1 MRIAVRLWLFGAVVP
16 VLAVVLAL
24 LVAGRLFRD
33 RLDESLDRALLAQAA
48 TESVSL
54 FDAPGNKP
62 HLHIGESALSVQVR
76 AFAPAGT
83 VFGPDGAVV
92 TRYPPL
98 EGAPPERVL
107 PGTPGAPP
115 LLSTREGPA
124 GEPERL
130 LRMTVADPTGT
141 LYTLQ
146 LVAST
151 AQIHASE
158 HAFQRVTL
166 AVAVLL
172 GALLLLVQLWQARRL
187 TVRVRALTSHMAALR
202 EGHLEASPPSYA
214 STDEIG
220 ELSQVVAEATRRL
233 QAARA
238 AQERLIAE
246 AAHELR
252 TPLGLMRT
260 GFDLALRRPRDAGE
274 LAATLEEARREVDRL
289 AALAARLLDMAAVG
303 RGSWDRAPGDLRDPV
318 REGVEAA
325 RAEAE
330 AAGVVV
336 LLEAPERV
344 PARFHAGSIR
354 QAVDNLL
361 QNAVK
366 FSPRGGTVQVSVSRQ
381 AAVARIAVRDEGPG
395 IPVSDRERIFEPFQR
410 GGPPGQPGAGLGL
423 AVVREIA
430 RFHGGRVQVA
440 SELGKG
446 AELVLE
452 VPCEN
457 GNGRSQRG

>member
-1 MRIAVRLWLFGAVVP
+1 MRIAVRLWLLGAVVP
-16 VLAVVLAL
+16 VAAVVLAL
-24 LVAGRLFRD
+24 LVAGGLFRD
-33 RLDESLDRALLAQAA
+33 RLEESLDRALLSQAA
-48 TESVSL
+48 SESVSL
-54 FDAPGNKP
+54 FDAPGNRP
-62 HLHIGESALSVQVR
+62 HLHIGESALSAQVR

-83 VFGPDGAVV
+83 IFGPDGGVV
-92 TRYPPL
+92 VRYPPV
-98 EGAPPERVL
+98 EGAPPEKVL

-115 LLSTREGPA
+115 VLSTRRGPS

-130 LRMTVADPTGT
+130 IRLTVAAPSGA
-141 LYTLQ
+141 LHTLQ

-158 HAFQRVTL
+158 HAFERVTL
-166 AVAVLL
+166 VVAVVL
-172 GALLLLVQLWQARRL
+172 GAILLLVQGWQARRL
-187 TVRVRALTSHMAALR
+187 TARVGLLTSHMAALR
-202 EGHLEASPPSYA
+202 EGHLEASPPSDET
-214 STDEIG
+214 TDEIG

-233 QAARA
+233 RAARA

-274 LAATLEEARREVDRL
+274 LAATLEEGRREVDRL

-318 REGVEAA
+318 REGVEAS

-330 AAGVVV
+330 TAGVVV

-354 QAVDNLL
+354 QAIDNLL
-361 QNAVK
+361 SNAVK
-366 FSPRGGTVQVSVSRQ
+366 FSPRGGTVLVSVSRR
-381 AAVARIAVRDEGPG
+381 AGMARIAVRDEGPG
-395 IPVSDRERIFEPFQR
+395 IPVSDRERIFEPFHR
-410 GGPPGQPGAGLGL
+410 SGAPGQAGAGLGL

-430 RFHGGRVQVA
+430 RSHGGRVEVA
-440 SELGKG
+440 SGPGKG

-457 GNGRSQRG
+457 GNGRK